1 MAMFREHIA
10 IGAIL
15 SMVVVVAVYFYALI
29 TDPWLLLILFAVTTI
44 GSFLPDVDSDSG
56 MPFYL
61 VFGTMTLA
69 ATGVVLLY
77 VLSSSYATDW
87 RYLAGIPLAALVFF
101 WAVVGGI
108 LKKCTRHRG
117 IFHSL
122 PAMVIAGVAT
132 FLIAERFGLSDLT
145 SLVFGAAMAVGFAS
159 HLALDE
165 LHSFVDLEGIP
176 FIPKK
181 SLGTALKLFSDS
193 NRVNMATYI
202 VLVAL
207 VYTAFGNPLQA
218 DAFYSL
224 DAESASQLCCE
235 DESAPFQNSAPGGRS
250 YSSKNA
256 MVAAPTARLAFYND
270 SDVIEIESDAPP
282 APEDPGLGGGGDG
295 GSSEDQGGGVE
306 VTGGGTGG
314 SSGGSSGGG
323 SSGGG
328 SSAGGGTS
336 GGNGSSAGSGA
347 TGGETGTEEE
357 GLLDLLVA
365 AGAVSGSGAA
375 SGSSFFED
383 SSAGGGSGALDV
395 SIDGANVRAALRGK
409 YDLQELLKGWRSGS
423 EARLNARG
431 LGLVAAS
438 TALSDKNIDSV
449 SFTGGSFEIKYRSRG
464 YLFSFIPVS
473 FPVRVVIVPEATSGR
488 VIVLLPWYRFFVRE
502 FFTGKSLAAEINAV
516 LEAEI
521 GKNAAAGADLKLQ
534 LFEATADFLR
544 KKIGTITD
552 TINLGTQPSP

>member
-270 SDVIEIESDAPP
+270 SDGLRRVMRRRLRKIRDWAAAVMVAVAKTKVVWKSLVEARGCREEVP
-282 APEDPGLGGGGDG
+282 A
-295 GSSEDQGGGVE
+295 
-306 VTGGGTGG
+306 
-314 SSGGSSGGG
+314 
-323 SSGGG
+323 
-328 SSAGGGTS
+328 
-336 GGNGSSAGSGA
+336 
-347 TGGETGTEEE
+347 E
-357 GLLDLLVA
+357 GLP
-365 AGAVSGSGAA
+365 AV
-375 SGSSFFED
+375 EQ
-383 SSAGGGSGALDV
+383 
-395 SIDGANVRAALRGK
+395 RR
-409 YDLQELLKGWRSGS
+409 WR
-423 EARLNARG
+423 
-431 LGLVAAS
+431 
-438 TALSDKNIDSV
+438 DSV
-449 SFTGGSFEIKYRSRG
+449 
-464 YLFSFIPVS
+464 
-473 FPVRVVIVPEATSGR
+473 
-488 VIVLLPWYRFFVRE
+488 
-502 FFTGKSLAAEINAV
+502 
-516 LEAEI
+516 
-521 GKNAAAGADLKLQ
+521 
-534 LFEATADFLR
+534 ATAPR
-544 KKIGTITD
+544 RIGSNRWRD
-552 TINLGTQPSP
+552 WY

>member
-1 MAMFREHIA
+1 MIRIPHNVCMAMFREHIA
-10 IGAIL
+10 TGAII
-15 SMVVVVAVYFYALI
+15 SMVVCVAVYFYALL
-29 TDPWLLLILFAVTTI
+29 TDPWLLLILFIVTTI

-61 VFGTMTLA
+61 VYGTMTLA

-77 VLSSSYATDW
+77 VLSSPYAGDW

-101 WAVVGGI
+101 WVVVGGI
-108 LKKCTRHRG
+108 LKKFTHHRG

-122 PAMVIAGVAT
+122 PAMVIVGAAT

-145 SLVFGAAMAVGFAS
+145 SLVYASAMAVGFAS
-159 HLALDE
+159 HLVLDE
-165 LHSFVDLEGIP
+165 LHSLVDLEGIP

-193 NRVNMATYI
+193 KGVNMATYA
-202 VLVAL
+202 VLAAL
-207 VYTAFGNPLQA
+207 VYTAFGNPLRA

-224 DAESASQLCCE
+224 DAESAPQLCCG

-282 APEDPGLGGGGDG
+282 ASTEPGSGSGGGEGGGGTEQVGG
-295 GSSEDQGGGVE
+295 GS
-306 VTGGGTGG
+306 TGG
-314 SSGGSSGGG
+314 SSGGGATGGG
-323 SSGGG
+323 SMGGG
-328 SSAGGGTS
+328 S
-336 GGNGSSAGSGA
+336 GGNGTSAGAGA
-347 TGGETGTEEE
+347 AGGEAGTEEE
-357 GLLDLLVA
+357 GLLDLLVT

-375 SGSSFFED
+375 PGSSFFED
-383 SSAGGGSGALDV
+383 SSVGGASGSLDV
-395 SIDGANVRAALRGK
+395 SVDGASVRAILRGK

-438 TALSDKNIDSV
+438 TALSDTNIDSV

-464 YLFSFIPVS
+464 YLFSFIPMS
-473 FPVRVVIVPEATSGR
+473 FPVRVTVVPDASSAR
-488 VIVLLPWYRFFVRE
+488 ASVRLPWYRFFVRE
-502 FFTGKSLAAEINAV
+502 FFTTQKLTEEIEAVMAGEIEKNMLADT
-516 LEAEI
+516 
-521 GKNAAAGADLKLQ
+521 DLRVKV
-534 LFEATADFLR
+534 FEAVAAYLR
-544 KKIGTITD
+544 GKVGTITD
-552 TINLGTQPSP
+552 TVNLGT